1 MKSAFPPISLVAVL
15 IGLWVCGCDVPPS
28 APRAATS
35 GKTLTV
41 RQDDAEEVRGAL
53 ALETARVA
61 YQDRLE
67 VLRDYYERVGN
78 ADKHQASLNELKTL
92 HQAQMFRYGDL
103 PEIVPPA
110 RENLESPDERLLVE
124 YIVAARRA
132 YLAAVD
138 QLIAAYEAQ
147 GNRYRASFVRSIKE
161 RFDPVRIYMY
171 FPAAEIPPADLR
183 AADAIPEADAM
194 YAEARKLFFQGKGL
208 LHTFVTTSYR
218 KERRALVTFMEL
230 IEKYPTSNKIALSA
244 YYIGDIYKEYFNED
258 VRAVLWYERAWQWDP
273 NVPEPARFQ
282 AGTVYDLRLHNPEK
296 AVQCYAGAIE
306 HEQFNQS
313 NVGCATRRISEL
325 TGK

>member
-1 MKSAFPPISLVAVL
+1 MKSAWPSISLATVL
-15 IGLWVCGCDVPPS
+15 IGVWACGCDVPPP
-28 APRAATS
+28 APRAASS

-41 RQDDAEEVRGAL
+41 RQDDPEEVREAL

-78 ADKHQASLNELKTL
+78 ADKYQAACNELNTL
-92 HQAQMFRYGDL
+92 HQAQMFHYGDL
-103 PEIVPPA
+103 PQIVPPE

-124 YIVAARRA
+124 YVVAARRA
-132 YLAAVD
+132 YLTAVD
-138 QLIAAYEAQ
+138 KLIALYENE
-147 GNRYRASFVRSIKE
+147 GNHYRASFVRSIKE

-183 AADAIPEADAM
+183 ASDSIPEADAM

-273 NVPEPARFQ
+273 NIQEPARFQ

-296 AVQCYAGAIE
+296 AVQCYAGAIQ

-313 NVGCATRRISEL
+313 NVRYATQRITEL